1 MGLLYKRGNVWWL
14 KYYQNGRP
22 LYESSKSD
30 KKMVA
35 KKLLEQ
41 REGEIAQGK
50 IPGVHFEKIRFD
62 ELSEDFLRDYRINQK
77 KSIERAEIS
86 VQHLKSSFE
95 GMRVTEIS
103 TSKIEAYKENR
114 IKDGASN
121 ATINRELAAL
131 KRMFNL
137 GAKCTPPKVDR
148 VPHIAMLDERN
159 VRKGFFEH
167 PEFIAVKNALPEFLQ
182 PVATFAYR
190 TGWRRAEV
198 IDLQWSQV
206 DMEQGI
212 VYLNPGETKNDDSR
226 TIYLDEELK
235 LVIQKQ
241 WESRKKRGNLV
252 QYVFPNEA
260 GGGRIKDFRG
270 AWNAA
275 CKEAKVD
282 KRIFHDLRRT
292 AVRNLIRAG
301 VPERVAMSISGHKT
315 RSVLDRY
322 NIVNAEDL
330 KIAAVKHEEYLN
342 GRDEKKVTKTVTVGN
357 FGDEKRG

>member
-1 MGLLYKRGNVWWL
+1 
-14 KYYQNGRP
+14 
-22 LYESSKSD
+22 
-30 KKMVA
+30 MVA
-35 KKLLEQ
+35 KKVLEQ

-86 VQHLKSSFE
+86 AQHLKSSFE

-103 TSKIEAYKENR
+103 TSKIEAYKEKR
-114 IKDGASN
+114 MEDEASN

-148 VPHIAMLDERN
+148 VPHIPMLDERN
-159 VRKGFFEH
+159 IRKGFFEH
-167 PEFIAVKNALPEFLQ
+167 PEFVAVLNALPSYVQ
-182 PVATFAYR
+182 PVVTFAYR
-190 TGWRRAEV
+190 TGWRRGEV
-198 IDLQWSQV
+198 VDLQWSQV
-206 DMEQGI
+206 DLEQGI
-212 VYLNPGETKNDDSR
+212 VSLNPGETKNDDAR

-235 LVIQKQ
+235 VVIQKQ
-241 WESRKKRGNLV
+241 WDLRKKRGNLCL
-252 QYVFPNEA
+252 YVFPNEA
-260 GGGRIKDFRG
+260 GNGKIKDFRG
-270 AWNAA
+270 SWDIA
-275 CKEAKVD
+275 CKEAKVG

-301 VPERVAMSISGHKT
+301 VPERVAMTISGHKT

-330 KIAAVKHEEYLN
+330 KMAAVKHEEYLK
-342 GRDEKKVTKTVTVGN
+342 GRNEKKVTKTVTVGN
-357 FGDEKRG
+357 FGDEKGANQNGSTP